1 MISTLEIQQHFNFV
15 PHRNVVAEGGFW
27 ASLLFV
33 RLYACL
39 VNDVHFLQIMNLFFH
54 FYFQLSG
61 GQYYGINNAHLVPCP
76 PAFPDFE
83 AIFANT
89 LRYRPEFRAKLEE
102 LKWQYYQPPNCTYS
116 PTVMQNLGFINYQR
130 CTTNS
135 YLELECF
142 YTTPEPTTTTT
153 EATTTST
160 QEPTTTIKTTQQ
172 RTTTEDKGII
182 GGRRTTTPWW
192 TWTPSSTERG
202 DRGSTWRRPPSTA
215 APALPPVQQE
225 SPTPR
230 WGGGQAGGDHSAST
244 AQPEDQ
250 DTEGVIIPG
259 PGVTGVIPTVAAVV
273 HKKDNF
279 TTIIISI
286 GAGILGLMLIIGLI
300 FFCR

>member
-1 MISTLEIQQHFNFV
+1 MGCTTWPTGILSFLSIIN
-15 PHRNVVAEGGFW
+15 
-27 ASLLFV
+27 LLFCF
-33 RLYACL
+33 Y
-39 VNDVHFLQIMNLFFH
+39 LQI
-54 FYFQLSG
+54 SG

-153 EATTTST
+153 EATTST
-160 QEPTTTIKTTQQ
+160 QQPTTTIKTTAQ
-172 RTTTEDKGII
+172 RTTTVDRGII
-182 GGRRTTTPWW
+182 GGRTTTPSYWW
-192 TWTPSSTERG
+192 TWPPSSTERGG
-202 DRGSTWRRPPSTA
+202 DRGSTWRRPSSTA
-215 APALPPVQQE
+215 APPWPPVQQE
-225 SPTPR
+225 TPA
-230 WGGGQAGGDHSAST
+230 GGRGQAGYDHSAST

-259 PGVTGVIPTVAAVV
+259 PGITGVIPTVAAVV